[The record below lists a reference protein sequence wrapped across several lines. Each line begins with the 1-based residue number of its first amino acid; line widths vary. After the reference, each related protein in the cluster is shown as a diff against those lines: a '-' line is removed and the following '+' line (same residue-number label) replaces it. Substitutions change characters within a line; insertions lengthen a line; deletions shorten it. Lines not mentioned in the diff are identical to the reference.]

1 MDKTLNIL
9 FATTFRRDDPGAF
22 YSYTVNS
29 NQFYKKLAELIPSDS
44 SLLRRYSGTDV
55 FVVAGSESVGF
66 YLNSLQGQD
75 PFQFFDYK
83 NIFNGQGLFGS
94 LLTAE
99 TKDFQFD
106 DQSIDSLAYGSFTK
120 QLNFLDSDGH
130 RKN

>member
-1 MDKTLNIL
+1 M
-9 FATTFRRDDPGAF
+9 
-22 YSYTVNS
+22 
-29 NQFYKKLAELIPSDS
+29 
-44 SLLRRYSGTDV
+44 
-55 FVVAGSESVGF
+55 GF